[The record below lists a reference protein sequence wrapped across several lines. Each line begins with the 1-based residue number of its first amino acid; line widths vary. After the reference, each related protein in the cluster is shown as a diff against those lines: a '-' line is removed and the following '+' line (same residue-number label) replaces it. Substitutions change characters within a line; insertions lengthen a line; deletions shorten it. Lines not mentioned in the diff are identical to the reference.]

1 MPRAPISWI
10 RGIRGLCKFL
20 TYLFL
25 LWVFFFFFFAAP
37 FFSSSLRMLMVLSFF
52 LLVVIIICG
61 RVLVE
66 GNESEMVRGYIY
78 IYILVYNVCVCICVY
93 TSNANALRCHITAKP
108 AGSRMVRLESARLF
122 QRTTMPLSC
131 WTPSAITSKLY
142 TTVPRRRRRPI

>member
-25 LWVFFFFFFAAP
+25 LWGVFFFFFFAAP

-78 IYILVYNVCVCICVY
+78 IYIYIGVQCVRVHMC
-93 TSNANALRCHITAKP
+93 
-108 AGSRMVRLESARLF
+108 
-122 QRTTMPLSC
+122 
-131 WTPSAITSKLY
+131 LY
-142 TTVPRRRRRPI
+142 Q